1 MIYKKDYKSMNQ
13 INSDIET
20 LNEKIH
26 VKEFL
31 ANIHNQYFIYA
42 NNNTMIWF
50 IYNFNFCL
58 LIY

>member
-42 NNNTMIWF
+42 NNNTMI
-50 IYNFNFCL
+50 
-58 LIY
+58 